1 MLIAS
6 MRQYEGKVV
15 QTTLDD
21 EEEQALRDS
30 LK

>member
-1 MLIAS
+1 MLIAA

-15 QTTLDD
+15 QTSLDD
-21 EEEQALRDS
+21 DEEQALRDS

>member
-15 QTTLDD
+15 QTSLDD
-21 EEEQALRDS
+21 DEEQALRDS